1 MLTFTDVEFTDN
13 QDCID
18 LIESAPVGLINL
30 LDEQCKLPQAS
41 DVNFTDRVHK
51 EHSSH
56 FRLLVPR
63 KSKLIAHRSVI

>member
-1 MLTFTDVEFTDN
+1 MLSFTDVEFTDN

-18 LIESAPVGLINL
+18 LIEAPPTGIINL

-51 EHSSH
+51 EHSNH

-63 KSKLIAHRSVI
+63 KSKLIAHR